1 MRKPQINISK
11 KRLTK
16 LDRIT
21 PEQILIETNRFW
33 NSPTDAYFPPETVA
47 VVFDVSLSWLQ
58 LKRCVGGG
66 IPFTK
71 ASARRIRYQKQDIL
85 EFFDQKKLNN
95 TSTMSSF

>member
-1 MRKPQINISK
+1 MSRV
-11 KRLTK
+11 TK
-16 LDRIT
+16 LDRMT
-21 PEQILIETNRFW
+21 PEQILIETKRFW
-33 NSPTDAYFPPETVA
+33 DSPQDAYFPPETVA

-95 TSTMSSF
+95 TSTISSF

>member
-1 MRKPQINISK
+1 MS
-11 KRLTK
+11 RLTK
-16 LDRIT
+16 IDRMT
-21 PEQILIETNRFW
+21 AEDLLIETNRFW
-33 NSPTDAYFPPETVA
+33 NSPNDAYFPPETVA
-47 VVFDVSLSWLQ
+47 VVFNVSLSWLQ

>member
-1 MRKPQINISK
+1 MS
-11 KRLTK
+11 RLTK
-16 LDRIT
+16 IDRMT
-21 PEQILIETNRFW
+21 AEDLLIETNRFW
-33 NSPTDAYFPPETVA
+33 NSPNDAYFPPETVA